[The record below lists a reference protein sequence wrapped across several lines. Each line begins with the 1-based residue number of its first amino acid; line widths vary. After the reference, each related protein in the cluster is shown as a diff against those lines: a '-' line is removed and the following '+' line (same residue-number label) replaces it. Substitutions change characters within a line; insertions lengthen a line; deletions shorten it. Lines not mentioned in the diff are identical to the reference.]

1 LTYAAGPLP
10 AGANF
15 NAATREFVWRP
26 LDEGSAGVTFTV
38 TDPDGESDTMT
49 VALTATNAA
58 PTVDAGA
65 DQVVGLQ
72 DIDVD
77 CDDHRKHHNDK
88 PEAEVSIAAV
98 FDDLGL
104 SDTHTA
110 TINWG
115 DGTSSTGKV
124 VEPTA
129 TTDGSVKGK
138 HTYTRAGDYTVTV
151 TVRDDDGGVR
161 SDTLTVKVRK
171 PIEKKNFDSKK
182 DEYKLT
188 EDTVLAVNAAHG
200 VLDNDR
206 GPSGATLKARV
217 VEGPEHGKLL
227 FNADGSFTYVPDRN
241 FHGKDS
247 FWYEFTDGN
256 NVSQAVEVKLNVKDD
271 GNRHSPRCIDWDDDW
286 NRSPWNDCFMPFG
299 KRWR

>member
-1 LTYAAGPLP
+1 
-10 AGANF
+10 
-15 NAATREFVWRP
+15 
-26 LDEGSAGVTFTV
+26 
-38 TDPDGESDTMT
+38 
-49 VALTATNAA
+49 
-58 PTVDAGA
+58 VDAGA

-72 DIDVD
+72 DIDD
-77 CDDHRKHHNDK
+77 CDDHGKHHHDK

-110 TINWG
+110 TIDWG
-115 DGTSSTGKV
+115 DCSSSTGKV

-129 TTDGSVKGK
+129 TTDGTVKGK
-138 HTYTRAGDYTVTV
+138 HTYTKAGDYTVTV
-151 TVRDDDGGVR
+151 TVRDNDGGVTT
-161 SDTLTVKVRK
+161 DTLTVKVRK
-171 PIEKKNFDSKK
+171 PIEKKNFDSKG

-188 EDTVLAVNAAHG
+188 EDTVLTVNAAHG

-206 GPSGATLKARV
+206 GPSGAALKARV

-256 NVSQAVEVKLNVKDD
+256 NVSRAVEVKLNVKDD
-271 GNRHSPRCIDWDDDW
+271 KDRHSPRCIDWDDDW
-286 NRSPWNDCFMPFG
+286 RSPWNDCFMPFG